1 MCDGQQRLTTL
12 FLLLAAVKSVALEM
26 QQTKIVEMVN
36 LMLFT
41 DVKIERNLMNLKEG
55 EYLK

>member
-1 MCDGQQRLTTL
+1 VCDGQQRLTTL

-41 DVKIERNLMNLKEG
+41 DLKIERNLMNLKEG
-55 EYLK
+55 EYF